1 VASALLAEVIEA
13 AAQAGFTSVGLGV
26 DADSPT
32 GAVGVYER
40 AGFVKEHSFVAYR
53 RPIS

>member
-1 VASALLAEVIEA
+1 MAEVIEA
-13 AAQAGFTSVGLGV
+13 AGQAGYSYVCLGV

-40 AGFVKEHSFVAYR
+40 AGFKHEHSFVAYR
-53 RPIS
+53 RPIGP